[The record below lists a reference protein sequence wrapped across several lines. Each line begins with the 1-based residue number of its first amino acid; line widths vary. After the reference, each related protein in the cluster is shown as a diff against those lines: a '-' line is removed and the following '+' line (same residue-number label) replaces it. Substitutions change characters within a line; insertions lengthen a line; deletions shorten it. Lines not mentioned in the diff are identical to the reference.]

1 VAPDLYERMLA
12 GGVAG
17 RIYGTGDQRPA
28 GAGTAER
35 KMFSKIYGL
44 KQSPTLAPDEQMQ
57 DLLLEAGRAALD
69 GGTAAVVLYGHTLL
83 TQEFGL
89 RGGFADQLR
98 AGLGVPDAGFFGFS
112 HINCTSVLRCVEY
125 ARRYLMSP
133 EAGPD
138 DRVLVLGGDQ
148 GSISDT
154 SRYVP
159 GMTVGG
165 DAAVGVLVQ
174 RSTSPSTATGS
185 AGSGLRY
192 RYLSG
197 AVGRDARFH
206 RNLGM
211 DAAETALYGQV
222 CAEQSVQTMQRAAH
236 VAGLDTDQID
246 WVMPHLSN
254 RMFWRTFS
262 SRSGIARE
270 RICLDLL
277 PEQGH
282 TFGADSLM
290 ALEHADRTGRLRPGD
305 RCALISIGQGAYFQ
319 TVIVEV
325 EEDR

>member
-1 VAPDLYERMLA
+1 MSVGLSRVAVRLPRGMEPVDDIMVRA
-12 GGVAG
+12 GC
-17 RIYGTGDQRPA
+17 GT
-28 GAGTAER
+28 TER
-35 KMFSKIYGL
+35 KMFAKIYGL
-44 KQSPTLAPDEQMQ
+44 HQSPTLAPDEQMQ

-69 GGTAAVVLYGHTLL
+69 GGTAAMVLYGHTLL

-98 AGLGVPDAGFFGFS
+98 AGLGVPGAGFFGFS

-125 ARRYLMSP
+125 ARRYLTSS

-148 GSISDT
+148 GSISDQ

-174 RSTSPSTATGS
+174 RSTAE
-185 AGSGLRY
+185 SGPRY
-192 RYLSG
+192 RYLGG

-206 RNLGM
+206 RNLKM

-222 CAEQSVQTMQRAAH
+222 CAEQTVHTMQRAAH
-236 VAGLDTDQID
+236 VAGLGTDQID